1 MKNETKVWDLFTP
14 VYNVFMRTNRTAY
27 ERMYTN
33 IRAVIKDKN
42 VLEIAC
48 RTGLISK
55 NVANVSESYIATDFS
70 ENMLK
75 TARKGYVLETLRVL
89 KKGGTFAIHDIM
101 SEQRYGD
108 MWEFTDR
115 LIEMGY
121 KDVKLID
128 TTDGMFMTKCEAKVL
143 GLSGSTL
150 LTGTK

>member
-1 MKNETKVWDLFTP
+1 
-14 VYNVFMRTNRTAY
+14 
-27 ERMYTN
+27 
-33 IRAVIKDKN
+33 
-42 VLEIAC
+42 
-48 RTGLISK
+48 
-55 NVANVSESYIATDFS
+55 
-70 ENMLK
+70 
-75 TARKGYVLETLRVL
+75 
-89 KKGGTFAIHDIM
+89 M

-108 MWEFTDR
+108 MWEFADK